1 MRQWGRLGAGG
12 TFAVVFALY
21 VLGAT
26 VSWWMIRASDL
37 GAVFFPPAGVTL
49 VALLSLPRARWPIVI
64 AAIIAGEFTAAFT
77 VGDAD
82 DVIVVAG
89 HGIANVAE
97 PVVAA
102 LVISFL
108 LRRTSEHRPI
118 RPDLGDLREA
128 SIVGLGAVCIGPAVG
143 AAIGSAVCWWRLD
156 DLDVGEF
163 APQWWLGHALGTVLV
178 APLCLAWTSSRGARP
193 WDGRLALV
201 LVAVVAMTTAVVFT
215 ATDLPLLF
223 IVLIGLV
230 VLGAVFDVR
239 TVAVSGAAIAL
250 VAGLSLAI
258 DPDGLIGGLEPT
270 TALWLT
276 KVELL
281 FFLLVA
287 YAVAA
292 EANAR
297 VSASLHSLHQAATV
311 SELQRL
317 LLPPSSLA
325 GPGFRAVGVYEAAQ
339 REVGVGGDWYLV
351 RRLND
356 GRIIIGVG
364 DIVGHDIDAARTMAA
379 VRSGLLLEAA
389 IDPTP
394 HRLLERL
401 DSFASVEPSIMFGSA
416 WLAWFDPTT
425 RTLTYSRAG
434 HLPPLLVHEDHAQRL
449 DESNTALIGVAQGD
463 RWSAT
468 VEVPPGAR
476 LVLYTDGLVERR
488 SFPLDTGIDR
498 LEAAVLG
505 NELDPRSVVDHLL
518 GDSLREDDSI
528 LVMIEFGEVDVRADP
543 RTNGH
548 VARAVDAEQAPTPS
562 AGN

>member
-1 MRQWGRLGAGG
+1 MRQWGRLEAGG
-12 TFAVVFALY
+12 TFTLVFALY

-49 VALLSLPRARWPIVI
+49 VAFLSLPRARWPIVI
-64 AAIIAGEFTAAFT
+64 AAVVAGEFTAAFT
-77 VGDAD
+77 VGNAD
-82 DVIVVAG
+82 DAVVVAG
-89 HGIANVAE
+89 HAIANVVE
-97 PVVAA
+97 PIVAA
-102 LVISFL
+102 LVIASL
-108 LRRTSEHRPI
+108 LRRNSELRPI
-118 RPDLGDLREA
+118 RPDLGNLREA
-128 SIVGLGAVCIGPAVG
+128 SVVGLGAVCIGPAVG
-143 AAIGSAVCWWRLD
+143 AALVSAACWWRLD

-178 APLCLAWTSSRGARP
+178 APLCLAWTSSRGARA
-193 WDGRLALV
+193 WDGRLALL
-201 LVAVVAMTTAVVFT
+201 LVALLTVTTALVFT
-215 ATDLPLLF
+215 VTDLPLLF

-230 VLGAVFDVR
+230 VLGAAFDVR
-239 TVAVSGAAIAL
+239 IVAMSGAAIAV

-258 DPDGLIGGLEPT
+258 DPDGLIGGLEST

-281 FFLLVA
+281 FFLVVA

-297 VSASLHSLHQAATV
+297 LSASLHSLHQAATV

-317 LLPPSSLA
+317 LLPPSSLS
-325 GPGFRAVGVYEAAQ
+325 GPGFRALGVYEAAQ

-351 RRLND
+351 RRLPD

-389 IDPTP
+389 TDPTP
-394 HRLLERL
+394 HRLLGRL
-401 DSFASVEPSIMFGSA
+401 DAFASVEPSIMFGSA
-416 WLAWFDPTT
+416 WLAWFDPTS
-425 RTLTYSRAG
+425 RTLTYSCAG
-434 HLPPLLVHEDHAQRL
+434 HLPPLLVHEDSARRL

-468 VEVPPGAR
+468 VEVPPGAC

-488 SFPLDTGIDR
+488 SAPLDTGIDQ
-498 LEAAVLG
+498 LEAAVLSHD
-505 NELDPRSVVDHLL
+505 LDPRSVVDHLL
-518 GDSLREDDSI
+518 GDGPRVDDSI
-528 LVMIEFGEVDVRADP
+528 LVMIEFGEAHEP
-543 RTNGH
+543 HGESSGT
-548 VARAVDAEQAPTPS
+548 ADAEQAPAPS
-562 AGN
+562 AGS